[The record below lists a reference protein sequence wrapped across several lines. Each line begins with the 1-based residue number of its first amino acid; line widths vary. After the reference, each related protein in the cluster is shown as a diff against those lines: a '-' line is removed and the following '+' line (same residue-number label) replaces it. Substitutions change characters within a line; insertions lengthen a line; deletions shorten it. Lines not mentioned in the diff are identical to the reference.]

1 MSRFERI
8 LLHVSIV
15 LAAASGIVYVVMR
28 DLVPRTDPFSILG
41 HPWQPHVLAAHVLV
55 APFFVFALG
64 LIAREHILERVR
76 NGRSTSG
83 RRSGVVTILLALPMI
98 VSGYGVQVVTA
109 PVLRRGLGIA
119 HLASG
124 LAFAL
129 LYGVHLVRA
138 SRRRQPGKGWR
149 KEPADRLSA

>member
-1 MSRFERI
+1 MSRLERI
-8 LLHVSIV
+8 LLHASIA

-28 DLVPRTDPFSILG
+28 DLLPRSDPFSVLG

-76 NGRSTSG
+76 NGRSPAG
-83 RRSGVVTILLALPMI
+83 RRSGIVTILLALPMI

-109 PVLRRGLGIA
+109 PFLRRGLGIA

-129 LYGVHLVRA
+129 LYGVHLLRA
-138 SRRRQPGKGWR
+138 YRRRPSGKGWQR
-149 KEPADRLSA
+149 GPADRLSA